1 MGKLTVHAGDFINR
15 DSSIAGGNFILLKPE
30 NKTKFF
36 GTEVYKGSDLV
47 RLEIAT
53 EESVEK
59 VGGTVGWGAAGA
71 LVLGPA
77 GLLAGL
83 LLGGKK
89 KEVTFVAEFKDG
101 CKLLATCTEKE
112 FNKAKTQF
120 MKSTLE
126 IIQANLKIS
135 MRHCHNDH

>member
-15 DSSIAGGNFILLKPE
+15 DCSIGGGDFVLLKPE

-36 GTEVYKGSDLV
+36 GAEIYKGSDLV
-47 RLEIAT
+47 HLEIAT
-53 EESVEK
+53 EEAVKK

-89 KEVTFVAEFKDG
+89 KEITFVAEFKDG
-101 CKLLATCTEKE
+101 CKLLATCAEKD
-112 FNKAKTQF
+112 FNMAKTQF
-120 MKSTLE
+120 
-126 IIQANLKIS
+126 LKASI
-135 MRHCHNDH
+135 